1 MLLKVEMEVLCQ
13 GSMVVSC
20 RLNDLS
26 FLMTF
31 LLQAKQNLI
40 EVIENFQH
48 ERIVLAAK
56 AISEDYAYNI
66 IEDGDVIL
74 VYAWYVQLFLSS
86 K

>member
-1 MLLKVEMEVLCQ
+1 MDSSVLSSKRSLKFLC
-13 GSMVVSC
+13 MV
-20 RLNDLS
+20 
-26 FLMTF
+26 F

-40 EVIENFQH
+40 NVIENFQH

-74 VYAWYVQLFLSS
+74 VYAWYV
-86 K
+86 